1 MKCPLSLLIAQ
12 GAPMSQGVGGH
23 SLVSQVHANFARLFL
38 GYVTLGFVWQASAL
52 QTFTLASWC
61 ISCQGTDQGQE
72 LSGEL
77 RASRSPVG
85 LILCG
90 TKARWCGGA
99 VVRGSLETSPGV
111 SVTLQA
117 TAGSA
122 LVAHSQ

>member
-23 SLVSQVHANFARLFL
+23 SFVSQVHENFAGLFL
-38 GYVTLGFVWQASAL
+38 GCVALGSVWQASAS

-61 ISCQGTDQGQE
+61 ISFQGTDQGQE

-85 LILCG
+85 FILCSA
-90 TKARWCGGA
+90 KARWCGDAREPGERA
-99 VVRGSLETSPGV
+99 PGV

-122 LVAHSQ
+122 LVAHSR